1 MPLLSSCVV
10 WLTIFLMHA
19 LNLENVLAFVDDIIV
34 GLVPCRQCRQ
44 LGPRET
50 SPGERVEVET
60 IDGKGH

>member
-1 MPLLSSCVV
+1 
-10 WLTIFLMHA
+10 MHA